1 MNAIQYFDWGDN
13 GKEIP
18 FCKVR
23 VKDYFTT
30 QKGKNIERYMPIKGD
45 YKSKITF
52 GVINP
57 SGINSVDTFSKS
69 FEVIREGNDIVCKT
83 YIRSDFRETR
93 KITGVDFHIN
103 FNSVREYIPSNSQ
116 GNLYIN
122 GRKVKLGFAVSS
134 IDVHNIGISFYMAG
148 GGLEKGMIYEDNG
161 ESVTFQSLFGKEL
174 TIVLS

>member
-30 QKGKNIERYMPIKGD
+30 QKGRNIERYMPIRGD
-45 YKSKITF
+45 YKSRITF

-57 SGINSVDTFSKS
+57 SGTTSVDTFSKS

-83 YIRSDFRETR
+83 YIKSGFRETR
-93 KITGVDFHIN
+93 KLTTVDFHIS
-103 FNSVREYIPSNSQ
+103 FYRRSYIVSQ
-116 GNLYIN
+116 SYGDLYIN
-122 GRKVKLGFAVSS
+122 GRKVKRGVGMSGIVVEEAV
-134 IDVHNIGISFYMAG
+134 ISFYAVG
-148 GGLEKGMIYEDNG
+148 GDLEKGIIYEDNG
-161 ESVTFQSLFGKEL
+161 ESITFQSLFGKEL

>member
-30 QKGKNIERYMPIKGD
+30 QKGRNIERYMPIQGD
-45 YKSKITF
+45 QSSVILIHLMNPEEIMPIKIHT
-52 GVINP
+52 
-57 SGINSVDTFSKS
+57 KS
-69 FEVIREGNDIVCKT
+69 FKIVREGNDIVCNA
-83 YIRSDFRETR
+83 YIRSNFRTTR
-93 KITGVDFHIN
+93 KLKAIN
-103 FNSVREYIPSNSQ
+103 FVVKFNSRPYIPSLSL

-122 GRKVKLGFAVSS
+122 GRKIKGEGNPCGIGVSYE
-134 IDVHNIGISFYMAG
+134 NISFDTTG
-148 GGLEKGMIYEDNG
+148 STPEKGMIYEDNG